1 MTTQNTRATIL
12 VVMGVSGS
20 GKSTLAGV
28 LAGRLGWAL
37 QEGDDLHPAAN
48 VAKMEAGIPLTD
60 ADRFPWLELIRD
72 WIDAQQDAGEPG
84 VVTCS
89 ALRRSYRDII
99 ARPGVEFVHLDGT
112 RHDFEE
118 RLGRRLGHFM
128 PASLLDSQLETL
140 EPLGDDEPGFVVD
153 AALPVQDAVAQVLA
167 WLDGH
172 GAPEHP

>member
-1 MTTQNTRATIL
+1 MSQHTPPTIL
-12 VVMGVSGS
+12 VIMGVSGS

-60 ADRFPWLELIRD
+60 DDRLPWLALIRE
-72 WIDAQQDAGEPG
+72 WIVARQDRGESG
-84 VVTCS
+84 IVTCS
-89 ALRRSYRDII
+89 ALRRSYRDILV
-99 ARPGVEFVHLDGT
+99 RPGVEFVHLAGT
-112 RHDFEE
+112 RHDLAE

-140 EPLGDDEPGFVVD
+140 EPLGADESGFVVD
-153 AALPVQDAVAQVLA
+153 AALPVQEAAAQVLG
-167 WLDGH
+167 WLDAH
-172 GAPEHP
+172 GVPTHA